1 MGDGINSIP
10 VAFCWKFPVW
20 KAVRRHCHNMS
31 WGHGYVKEG
40 TCDSYNESSFRSK
53 GQRSE
58 LDRNN
63 LLYIYYINNIYMWFF
78 RSQLP
83 ERVFTIAEYDCYG
96 LLWAVGPS
104 GVFGKK
110 FRITSSSMDRGLV
123 LLSGCVLS
131 SALGNPFGNI
141 GKCSTC
147 NLVEIG
153 LSESKLPIATPIF
166 DAIFNLQDI

>member
-63 LLYIYYINNIYMWFF
+63 LLYIYIILIIYTCGFSEANF
-78 RSQLP
+78 RREFSQLQNMT
-83 ERVFTIAEYDCYG
+83 VMGCYG
-96 LLWAVGPS
+96 PLVPAASLEKSSGSLHLPWIGDWSCSQAVSCPLRWETLLE
-104 GVFGKK
+104 
-110 FRITSSSMDRGLV
+110 TSANV
-123 LLSGCVLS
+123 Q
-131 SALGNPFGNI
+131 P
-141 GKCSTC
+141 
-147 NLVEIG
+147 
-153 LSESKLPIATPIF
+153 AT
-166 DAIFNLQDI
+166 LWK

>member
-104 GVFGKK
+104 GVFGKVQDH
-110 FRITSSSMDRGLV
+110 FIFHGSGIGLALRLCLV
-123 LLSGCVLS
+123 LCAGK
-131 SALGNPFGNI
+131 PFW
-141 GKCSTC
+141 KHRQM
-147 NLVEIG
+147 
-153 LSESKLPIATPIF
+153 
-166 DAIFNLQDI
+166 FNLQPCGNRFVWK

>member
-1 MGDGINSIP
+1 
-10 VAFCWKFPVW
+10 
-20 KAVRRHCHNMS
+20 
-31 WGHGYVKEG
+31 
-40 TCDSYNESSFRSK
+40 
-53 GQRSE
+53 
-58 LDRNN
+58 
-63 LLYIYYINNIYMWFF
+63 MWFF

-131 SALGNPFGNI
+131 SALGNKKGNI
-141 GKCSTC
+141 GECSTC
-147 NLVEIG
+147 NLVDKPVCLKINY
-153 LSESKLPIATPIF
+153 P
-166 DAIFNLQDI
+166 

>member
-1 MGDGINSIP
+1 
-10 VAFCWKFPVW
+10 
-20 KAVRRHCHNMS
+20 
-31 WGHGYVKEG
+31 
-40 TCDSYNESSFRSK
+40 
-53 GQRSE
+53 
-58 LDRNN
+58 
-63 LLYIYYINNIYMWFF
+63 MWFF